1 MPVFTM
7 ELWRVLEMTDDIGLN
22 EYPEFKSGY
31 RDVLNKLIIDHYH
44 DREIGMET
52 IAKFR
57 HSVMRRMNEVMP
69 YYNSLYKTQEIEYD
83 PLSTIDIK
91 TISNGSSTTDTEAS
105 GETSST
111 MANEGG
117 SRAVQSNTPQV
128 RLSGNG
134 DYASAAADTTNDSTA
149 TGSGT
154 EAQASTSNEQ
164 NENESHTSG
173 YQGAPSSLIM
183 DYRRSLMNIDL
194 LVIDELADMF
204 MGVWDNGDDILP
216 YPYTNLPH
224 LY

>member
-22 EYPEFKSGY
+22 EYPEFKPGY
-31 RDVLNKLIIDHYH
+31 RAILNKLIIDHYH

-52 IAKFR
+52 IEKFR
-57 HSVMRRMNEVMP
+57 NAVRRRLNEVMP

-83 PLSTIDIK
+83 PLSTVDIR
-91 TISNGSSTTDTEAS
+91 TLSNGTNVANVEAS
-105 GETSST
+105 GETAST
-111 MANEGG
+111 MTNEGG

-134 DYASAAADTTNDSTA
+134 DYASNAADTTSDSTA
-149 TGSGT
+149 TGTGT
-154 EAQASTSNEQ
+154 EEQTSTTNEQ
-164 NENESHTSG
+164 SENESRTTG
-173 YQGAPSSLIM
+173 YQGIASSLIM
-183 DYRRSLMNIDL
+183 AYRQSLMNIDL

-216 YPYTNLPH
+216 YPYTPLPS

>member
-22 EYPEFKSGY
+22 DYPIFEDAY
-31 RDVLNKLIIDHYH
+31 RERLNKLITDHYH

-69 YYNSLYKTQEIEYD
+69 YYNGLYETQKISYD
-83 PLSTIDIK
+83 PLSTIDIR
-91 TISNGSSTTDTEAS
+91 TLSTGKSATDTEAS
-105 GETSST
+105 GESTST
-111 MANEGG
+111 MSNEGG

-134 DYASAAADTTNDSTA
+134 DYASAAADTTSDSNASGT
-149 TGSGT
+149 GT
-154 EAQASTSNEQ
+154 EAQASSTSEES
-164 NENESHTSG
+164 ENESRTSG
-173 YQGAPSSLIM
+173 YQGAASSLIM
-183 DYRRSLMNIDL
+183 EYRRSLMNIDL

-216 YPYTNLPH
+216 YPYTTLPS

>member
-22 EYPEFKSGY
+22 EYPEFKDGY
-31 RDVLNKLIIDHYH
+31 REVLNKLIIDHYH

-52 IAKFR
+52 IDKFR
-57 HSVMRRMNEVMP
+57 NAVRRRLNEVMP
-69 YYNSLYKTQEIEYD
+69 YYNSLYKTQELEYD
-83 PLSTIDIK
+83 PLSTIDIR
-91 TISNGSSTTDTEAS
+91 TLTNGTATTATEANA
-105 GETSST
+105 ETTST
-111 MANEGG
+111 MENEGG

-134 DYASAAADTTNDSTA
+134 DYASAAADTTSDSTA

-154 EAQASTSNEQ
+154 ESQNSTSNEQ
-164 NENESHTSG
+164 SENESRTTG
-173 YQGAPSSLIM
+173 YQGVPASLIM
-183 DYRRSLMNIDL
+183 EYRRSLMNIDL

-216 YPYTNLPH
+216 YPYTPLPNL
-224 LY
+224 Y